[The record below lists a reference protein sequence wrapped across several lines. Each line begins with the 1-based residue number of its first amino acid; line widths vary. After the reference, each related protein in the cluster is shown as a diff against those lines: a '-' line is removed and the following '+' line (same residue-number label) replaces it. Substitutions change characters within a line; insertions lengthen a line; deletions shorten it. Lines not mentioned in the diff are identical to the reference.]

1 MEEEN
6 KKKKFNILDIVRN
19 KQYYAIANLVFYF
32 ILILLLV
39 IMFRTSSSDTN
50 KNNNSSNNGNQN
62 TEVSQID
69 GFDSIKQKNFN
80 FKYTLKVDLKE
91 TVYEGKEREN
101 KIFFKDITNSKE
113 YFIKDD
119 VFLVKEKEQYVLT
132 DSPVRY
138 FNYLDVDI
146 IESIIS
152 KSTKEEDEYIITI
165 DEFANIISDN
175 DKTSNDEIY
184 IELEKQNGIITKVT
198 MDLTNYAELI
208 DSKINDVKLTLQYYN
223 FNLIEDFDIK

>member
-6 KKKKFNILDIVRN
+6 KKKKFSILDIVRN

-50 KNNNSSNNGNQN
+50 TNNNSSNNGNQN

-69 GFDSIKQKNFN
+69 GFDGIKQKNFD